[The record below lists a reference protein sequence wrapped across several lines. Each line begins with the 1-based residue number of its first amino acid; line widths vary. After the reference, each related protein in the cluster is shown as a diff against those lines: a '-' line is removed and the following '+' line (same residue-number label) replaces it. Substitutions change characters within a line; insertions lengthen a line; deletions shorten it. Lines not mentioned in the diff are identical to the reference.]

1 MAARTQVRKVKYS
14 HNARTVRKRVGI
26 DRGFLATVIMLVVI
40 GLIMLFSA
48 SYPDASY
55 REGDGLKYI
64 KSQSI
69 FAVLGFIAM
78 FFTAKVFDYR
88 LYKKLLKPIMLVI
101 FVLLGIVLLMPAHQ
115 GARRW
120 IPLPFLTVQPSE
132 LAKLAVIMYCA
143 AVFADAK
150 EKMKD
155 LKYLF
160 KHGLVVAAVLGLLIL
175 EPHFSVCLIICAV
188 VAIMLL
194 VGGFP
199 PRLFWG
205 VVIVAVPIVVAVA
218 FGADYRADRLAAYWD
233 PFDPAIYKTT
243 GWQIAQSLYAIG
255 SGGLFGLGFGNS
267 RQKYMYVSEPH
278 NDTIFAIVCEELGMV
293 GAFIIIALFCFL
305 IWRGIKIAMDAPDSF
320 GALLVTGIMTL
331 VGVQVFLNIAVVTK
345 LIPATGIPLPF
356 FSAGGTALI
365 TLMGEMG
372 IVLNVSTHKRQS
384 VSIR

>member
-1 MAARTQVRKVKYS
+1 MAARTQVRKTKYS
-14 HNARTVRKRVGI
+14 TQERTVRKRVGI
-26 DRGFLATVIMLVVI
+26 DRGFLATVIMLVVV

-78 FFTAKVFDYR
+78 FITAKIIDYR
-88 LYKKLLKPIMLVI
+88 LYKKFLRPIMLVI
-101 FVLLGIVLLMPAHQ
+101 FALLGVVLLMPAQQ
-115 GARRW
+115 GAHRW
-120 IPLPFLTVQPSE
+120 IPLGFTTVQPSE
-132 LAKLAVIMYCA
+132 FAKLAVIIYCA
-143 AVFADAK
+143 AVFSDAK

-155 LKYLF
+155 IKYLF
-160 KHGLVVAAVLGLLIL
+160 KHALVIAAVLGLLL
-175 EPHFSVCLIICAV
+175 AEPHFSVCLIICAV

-199 PRLFWG
+199 PKLFWG
-205 VVIVAVPIVVAVA
+205 VVAVAVPIVIAIA
-218 FGADYRADRLAAYWD
+218 FGADYRADRLKAYWD
-233 PFDPAIYKTT
+233 PFDPEIYKTS

-320 GALLVTGIMTL
+320 GALLVTGIMAL

-356 FSAGGTALI
+356 FSAGGTALVA
-365 TLMGEMG
+365 LMAEMG
-372 IVLNVSTHKRQS
+372 VVLNVSSHKRQV
-384 VSIR
+384 VSIK